1 MTETEIFE
9 GNKLIA
15 ELMGYQIKSYSD
27 TASYG
32 NGDTSYLYSKDGIT
46 TDQVFYDS
54 SWDWIM
60 PVVDKIESL
69 GFSVSINNGRC
80 SILFYNNDNYVVRT
94 AYNEDGHFISRYL
107 PEDYDWYA
115 LVSEKETITKIES
128 VWKSVIEFIKCF
140 YS

>member
-1 MTETEIFE
+1 MTNKQILE

-15 ELMGYQIKSYSD
+15 EFMGLEIITDGISWF
-27 TASYG
+27 
-32 NGDTSYLYSKDGIT
+32 DTSYKPLGKYN
-46 TDQVFYDS
+46 S

-60 PVVDKIESL
+60 PVVEKIEPL
-69 GFSVSINNGRC
+69 GFSVSINNGNC

-107 PEDYDWYA
+107 PEDYDRYI

-128 VWKSVIEFIKCF
+128 VWKSVIEFIKWHNTQ
-140 YS
+140 SLTIS